1 MNDPANE
8 VLYLHHEFD
17 ALGRSPYESKLV
29 ADIVYDLTSNGV
41 KLEDLAVITPYR
53 AQVREVKKAL
63 VKKGILDEDSLDD
76 VFVDTIERMQGQEK
90 DYVIFTLAN
99 SNPSEVEDRIEGLD
113 LGADDYLTKPF
124 AMGELLARVRAML
137 RRRED
142 FTPDILQCGNLSLN
156 MQNYELSSDSGSFVL
171 SKIEYQMMELLM
183 ANQGRYFSTE
193 DILVKVWGYD
203 TEADVGIVW
212 VYISYLRK
220 KLTALK
226 ANVELKAKRNIG
238 YTLEATE

>member
-1 MNDPANE
+1 MKILYAEDEPAMSEAVTDVLTYHKYNVDAVSDGEEALAYAEAEEYDAIILDVMMPKLSGTE
-8 VLYLHHEFD
+8 VLK
-17 ALGRSPYESKLV
+17 KLRDRGCKTPV
-29 ADIVYDLTSNGV
+29 MLLT
-41 KLEDLAVITPYR
+41 A
-53 AQVREVKKAL
+53 KAE
-63 VKKGILDEDSLDD
+63 I
-76 VFVDTIERMQGQEK
+76 
-90 DYVIFTLAN
+90 
-99 SNPSEVEDRIEGLD
+99 EDRIEGLD

-142 FTPDILQCGNLSLN
+142 FTPDILTCGNLSLN

-193 DILVKVWGYD
+193 DILIKVWGYD
-203 TEADVGIVW
+203 TDADVGIVW

-238 YTLEATE
+238 YTLEVTG

>member
-1 MNDPANE
+1 MKILYAEDEPAMSEAVTDVLTYHKYNVDAVSDGEEALAYAEAEEYDAIILDVMMPKLSGTE
-8 VLYLHHEFD
+8 VLKRLRD
-17 ALGRSPYESKLV
+17 RGCKTPVML
-29 ADIVYDLTSNGV
+29 LT
-41 KLEDLAVITPYR
+41 A
-53 AQVREVKKAL
+53 KAE
-63 VKKGILDEDSLDD
+63 I
-76 VFVDTIERMQGQEK
+76 
-90 DYVIFTLAN
+90 
-99 SNPSEVEDRIEGLD
+99 EDRIEGLD

-142 FTPDILQCGNLSLN
+142 FTPDILTCGNISLN

-203 TEADVGIVW
+203 TDADVGIVW

-220 KLTALK
+220 KLAALQ